1 MNQYDPGEIE
11 KKWQKKWQ
19 ETKSFEAANSSSKP
33 KYYALVEFPYP
44 SGEGL
49 HVGHV
54 RGYTAMDIIARKRR
68 AEGFNVLY
76 PMGWDAFGL
85 PAENYAIKTGT
96 APSITT
102 KENIEVFK
110 KQLIS
115 LGLSFDWSREVNTT
129 DPEYYKWTQWLFLQ
143 FLKHDLA
150 YKAKAVINWCPK
162 DKIGLANEE
171 VVGGCCER
179 CGTPVEKREKEQW
192 MLAITKYADR
202 LDKDLDTVDYLPQ
215 IKLQQRNWI
224 GRSEGAEINFMVFA
238 GSLGLE
244 VTVFTTRPE
253 TIFGATYLVLA
264 PEHAQVLVLLAN
276 DEYGIE
282 NKEEIQKYINESRNR
297 TDIERTAIGAEKT
310 GVELKGVKAINPAT
324 KEEIPVFVADY
335 VLPHYGTGAIM
346 AVPAH
351 DERDF
356 EFAQKYN
363 LLTKKV
369 ILPESV
375 LSIFRNA
382 EDVAIGLTSSL
393 RLKSDCWSGDGEL
406 INSGT
411 FSGKNSKE
419 VKKEITEFV
428 GGKIVTKFKLRDW
441 VFSRQRYWGE
451 PIPVI
456 HCSRCGIVPVPEK
469 DLPITLPR
477 VDHYLPGDTG
487 ESPLASIDSWVNVPC
502 PACSEPAKRETDVM
516 PNWAGSSWY
525 FLRYTDPKNSESF
538 AGMDALKLWMYVDW
552 YNGGME
558 HTTLHLLYSRFWN
571 KFLFDQ
577 GLVPTSEPY
586 RKRTSHG
593 LILAE
598 GGIKMSKSVGNVIN
612 PDSIIKLYGA
622 DTLRLYEMFMGPFDQ
637 PVAWSTESIIG
648 PRRFLDRIYRLAQTV
663 VSSEYQEKGNSNSL
677 NSTVHKAIQKVS
689 DDIEAMRFN
698 TVISTLMVLLNEFE
712 KAKTISKTQFEIFIK
727 LLSPLAPHI
736 CEELWEKLGNQRS
749 ISLESWPVADQKLIN
764 VNSLA
769 VTIQVNGKMRAI
781 LESEFELS
789 EEEATRRAKGM
800 PGIAKWLENKPVKKV
815 IYVKG
820 KLLNFV
826 V

>member
-1 MNQYDPGEIE
+1 
-11 KKWQKKWQ
+11 
-19 ETKSFEAANSSSKP
+19 
-33 KYYALVEFPYP
+33 
-44 SGEGL
+44 
-49 HVGHV
+49 
-54 RGYTAMDIIARKRR
+54 
-68 AEGFNVLY
+68 
-76 PMGWDAFGL
+76 
-85 PAENYAIKTGT
+85 
-96 APSITT
+96 
-102 KENIEVFK
+102 
-110 KQLIS
+110 
-115 LGLSFDWSREVNTT
+115 
-129 DPEYYKWTQWLFLQ
+129 
-143 FLKHDLA
+143 
-150 YKAKAVINWCPK
+150 
-162 DKIGLANEE
+162 
-171 VVGGCCER
+171 
-179 CGTPVEKREKEQW
+179 
-192 MLAITKYADR
+192 
-202 LDKDLDTVDYLPQ
+202 
-215 IKLQQRNWI
+215 
-224 GRSEGAEINFMVFA
+224 
-238 GSLGLE
+238 
-244 VTVFTTRPE
+244 
-253 TIFGATYLVLA
+253 
-264 PEHAQVLVLLAN
+264 
-276 DEYGIE
+276 
-282 NKEEIQKYINESRNR
+282 
-297 TDIERTAIGAEKT
+297 
-310 GVELKGVKAINPAT
+310 
-324 KEEIPVFVADY
+324 
-335 VLPHYGTGAIM
+335 
-346 AVPAH
+346 
-351 DERDF
+351 
-356 EFAQKYN
+356 
-363 LLTKKV
+363 
-369 ILPESV
+369 
-375 LSIFRNA
+375 
-382 EDVAIGLTSSL
+382 VAIGLTSSL

-487 ESPLASIDSWVNVPC
+487 ESPLASIDSC